1 MMMERETGD
10 EVPERPEVR
19 AVLYGA
25 GSIGSS
31 IARLLLR
38 KKGVKIVGAID
49 SAPHKAR
56 RDLGELIGAEEPL
69 GVAVSSSAGE
79 VFSRVKADIALH
91 ATSSFLKEVYP
102 QLVELVRHKVN
113 VISTCEELAYPYA
126 SNADL
131 AEELDELAKQNDV
144 TVLGTGINPG
154 FLMDTLAITLTGVC
168 QEIRHIKIER
178 VIDAAKR
185 RTPFQKKIGAGLTPE
200 EFKEK
205 MERRDITGH
214 VGLRESIAMT
224 ADALGWNL
232 QKIDIGHVEPIIAEG
247 RVESD
252 ALKVESGRVAGLKQD
267 AYGAVD
273 GTPVITLAFKAYIGA
288 EEEYDS
294 VRIDGT
300 PSIYQKITPCV
311 HGDLGT
317 AAIIVNSIPKV
328 INAKPGLRTMK
339 DLPIPSAVLGDIR
352 RHLTARG

>member
-10 EVPERPEVR
+10 KVPERSEVK
-19 AVLYGA
+19 AVLYGV
-25 GSIGSS
+25 GSIGGS

-38 KKGVKIVGAID
+38 KKGVKIVGAVD
-49 SAPHKAR
+49 SAPHKVG

-69 GVAVSSSAGE
+69 GVAVSSSASE

-102 QLVELVRHKVN
+102 QLVELIRHKVN
-113 VISTCEELAYPYA
+113 VISTCEELAYPYV
-126 SNADL
+126 SNVDL
-131 AEELDELAKQNDV
+131 AKELDELAERNNV

-168 QEIRHIKIER
+168 QKINHIKIER

-200 EFKEK
+200 EFRGK
-205 MERRDITGH
+205 MERGDITGH
-214 VGLRESIAMT
+214 VGLKESIAMT

-232 QKIDIGHVEPIIAEG
+232 QKIDMG
-247 RVESD
+247 RVEPVIAERCVESE
-252 ALKVESGRVAGLKQD
+252 ALKVESGRVAGLRQD
-267 AYGAVD
+267 AYGVVD

-294 VRIDGT
+294 VTIDGT
-300 PSIYQKITPCV
+300 PDILQKITPCV

-317 AAIIVNSIPKV
+317 AAIVVNSIAKV
-328 INAKPGLRTMK
+328 IDATPGLKTMK
-339 DLPIPSAVLGDIR
+339 DLPLPSAVLGDIR